1 MMGRKQK
8 LKTSREYDL
17 VSGWEKH
24 AKWKAGVRKKIKR
37 RLNKRYRREM
47 QKLGEKNGA
56 ICIF

>member
-17 VSGWEKH
+17 VTGWETH
-24 AKWKAGVRKKIKR
+24 AKWKPGVRRKIKR

-47 QKLGEKNGA
+47 QKCTGRN
-56 ICIF
+56 F